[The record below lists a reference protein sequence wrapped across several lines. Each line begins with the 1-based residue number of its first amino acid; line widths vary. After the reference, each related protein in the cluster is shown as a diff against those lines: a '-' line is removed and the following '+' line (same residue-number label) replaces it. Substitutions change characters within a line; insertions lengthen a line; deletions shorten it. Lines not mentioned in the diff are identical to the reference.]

1 VKVLASRRAILPIAG
16 LLSVATAGCPRVE
29 RVDADA
35 EVRRDAKS
43 VQSSTDASVSE
54 PWCYLKFGM
63 AQGSSFRQVVGSPSD
78 DPSCENF
85 LVVVD
90 RPVATQQ
97 TIATLRAC
105 VRVPTADLASDVPGV
120 KEDRWRRRTWG
131 ADVLVKP
138 AGNEKWAAEIDIRR
152 EGSRVFP
159 ASVMI
164 KSTSLGRNDIRS
176 FLLAVANGDFYPS
189 DCKTSAVANVCI
201 LCDEVRN
208 NRARWNDP
216 NQELLKLFEDD

>member
-1 VKVLASRRAILPIAG
+1 MLASRRAILPIAG

-35 EVRRDAKS
+35 GGGRNAKS
-43 VQSSTDASVSE
+43 AQSSADAFVSE

-63 AQGSSFRQVVGSPSD
+63 AQGSSFRQVAGSPSD

-85 LVVVD
+85 LVVVE
-90 RPVATQQ
+90 RPAATQQ
-97 TIATLRAC
+97 TIATVRAC
-105 VRVPTADLASDVPGV
+105 VRVPTADLASNAPGE

-138 AGNEKWAAEIDIRR
+138 AGNQKWVAEIDIRR

-159 ASVMI
+159 GSVMI
-164 KSTSLGRNDIRS
+164 TSTPLWRADMRS
-176 FLLAVANGDFYPS
+176 FLLAVANGDFHPS
-189 DCKTSAVANVCI
+189 DCKTSVVANVCV

-208 NRARWNDP
+208 NRARWSDP
-216 NQELLKLFEDD
+216 KQDLLKMFEGAD